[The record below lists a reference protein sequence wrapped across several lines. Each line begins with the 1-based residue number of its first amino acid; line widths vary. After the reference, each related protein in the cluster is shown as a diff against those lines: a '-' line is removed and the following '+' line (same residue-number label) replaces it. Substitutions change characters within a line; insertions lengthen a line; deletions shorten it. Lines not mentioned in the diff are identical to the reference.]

1 VSQEPPPPPP
11 GGPYYGGTPP
21 GQWGPPGPWE
31 PGRQLPPRPPGGIP
45 VWAQVLSGTAIGLFA
60 GIALLILV
68 VIVVASA
75 QDGNEDLSGATFFWI
90 AVLVPVLFP
99 VPMLFFRPTRMWG
112 VGLMIGVAV
121 STISLAGACAAIITG
136 LEGSA

>member
-1 VSQEPPPPPP
+1 VSQEPPPP
-11 GGPYYGGTPP
+11 YGGTPP

-45 VWAQVLSGTAIGLFA
+45 VWAQVLSGIGIGLFA

-68 VIVVASA
+68 VVVVAGTLG
-75 QDGNEDLSGATFFWI
+75 DDEDMSGTTFFLV
-90 AVLVPVLFP
+90 AALVPVLFP

-112 VGLMIGVAV
+112 VGLIIGVALC
-121 STISLAGACAAIITG
+121 TISLAGACAAIITG